1 MTTDDE
7 KPTHYGAD
15 LSDIRPDDANWRLMN
30 KYKMK
35 RFAGKQ
41 ITLPTGIPVEAARFA
56 NVRPPGADNAFIL
69 HSPEKILLNPRPGHR
84 YIWRI
89 RADEETIGLVETS
102 MIRPVKMSEMNRADR
117 RTAKVLSWTG
127 PGGETY
133 IGWKRHALFEV
144 PPDIAYEWFGQPEDY
159 ALAKLAN
166 LGPQFESGVSE
177 ATGGKMAGEFTRKD
191 TRTAAQERQSGARP
205 RG

>member
-7 KPTHYGAD
+7 TTPRGVD
-15 LSDIRPDDANWRLMN
+15 LSDIKPDDAQWRLMN

-35 RFAGKQ
+35 RFPGKQ

-56 NVRPPGADNAFIL
+56 NVRPPGADNGFVL
-69 HSPEKILLNPRPGHR
+69 HSPEKIMLNPKPGYR

-89 RADEETIGLVETS
+89 RADEETIGLVETAC
-102 MIRPVKMSEMNRADR
+102 IRPVKMSEINRADR
-117 RTAKVLSWTG
+117 RTAKLFPWTG
-127 PGGETY
+127 PGGESY
-133 IGWKRHALFEV
+133 AGWKRHALFEV

-166 LGPQFESGVSE
+166 LGPQFEANVAE
-177 ATGGKMAGEFTRKD
+177 QTGGKMAGEFTRKD
-191 TRTAAQERQSGARP
+191 TRSAAQERQAGPQR